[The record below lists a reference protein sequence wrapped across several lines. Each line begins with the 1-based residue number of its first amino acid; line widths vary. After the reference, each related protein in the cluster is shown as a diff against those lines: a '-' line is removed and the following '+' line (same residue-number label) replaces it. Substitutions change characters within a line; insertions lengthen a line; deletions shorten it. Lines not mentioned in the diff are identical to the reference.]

1 MENKILNTLFAALAM
16 SGAADK
22 QDVFVIRKKED
33 MAMRGA
39 RQAAA
44 RNSGSGRPRIVL
56 SSGSVVPKELHE
68 FSIGGERIL
77 AYSRKDAIKRL
88 KHRRK

>member
-1 MENKILNTLFAALAM
+1 MGNNTLNTLMAALAM

-22 QDVFVIRKKED
+22 QDVFVIRKRED
-33 MAMRGA
+33 MVMREA

-44 RNSGSGRPRIVL
+44 RNNGSDRPRIVL
-56 SSGSVVPKELHE
+56 SSGSIVPKELRE